1 MILPIQKKK
10 KNASIHFD
18 IASILQDYGYKV
30 LIDEYIESKN
40 EEVINELCKKLN
52 ETKNKNF
59 NFYVINAIVIYWAQ
73 KILKQLQEKKIKNG
87 EIFEFFTKMIK
98 QLVFD
103 NRDHLI
109 NSILNELRYP
119 SNQTIFFSCLVVF
132 ICCDIGDSN
141 IEEHII
147 TSILERLIFKPIP
160 WGILVTF
167 SQLIKNQK
175 YKLLERP
182 FVTKNNLD
190 EKLILKLRNFL
201 KNDKKTANFIEYL
214 NL

>member
-1 MILPIQKKK
+1 
-10 KNASIHFD
+10 
-18 IASILQDYGYKV
+18 
-30 LIDEYIESKN
+30 
-40 EEVINELCKKLN
+40 
-52 ETKNKNF
+52 
-59 NFYVINAIVIYWAQ
+59 
-73 KILKQLQEKKIKNG
+73 
-87 EIFEFFTKMIK
+87 MIK

>member
-1 MILPIQKKK
+1 MNQLYEFY
-10 KNASIHFD
+10 KNLLGI
-18 IASILQDYGYKV
+18 
-30 LIDEYIESKN
+30 
-40 EEVINELCKKLN
+40 
-52 ETKNKNF
+52 
-59 NFYVINAIVIYWAQ
+59 
-73 KILKQLQEKKIKNG
+73 KKIKNG

-167 SQLIKNQK
+167 NQLIKNQK

-190 EKLILKLRNFL
+190 EKLILKLRSFL